1 MSRRA
6 VTGPGAIRGILLVQF
21 VPLILFPPESFSSR
35 SQEWWLPI
43 LLAAMV
49 VTAVVQLLTRRS
61 SAVWPWHL
69 MIFAQGFNIISRLM
83 MVWAHATITVGG
95 ATVFNLP
102 YVALTSLAMGSSAFL
117 LWYFELPEVRL
128 GLPQD

>member
-1 MSRRA
+1 MNRRA
-6 VTGPGAIRGILLVQF
+6 VTSPGAIRGILLLQF
-21 VPLILFPPESFSSR
+21 VPLVLFPPESFSVR
-35 SQEWWLPI
+35 SQEWWLPV

-49 VTAVVQLLTRRS
+49 MTAVVQLLARRS

-83 MVWAHATITVGG
+83 MVWSHTTIMVGA

-102 YVALTSLAMGSSAFL
+102 YVALTSLAMGASAFL

-128 GLPQD
+128 GLLQD

>member
-1 MSRRA
+1 MNRRA
-6 VTGPGAIRGILLVQF
+6 ITSPGAIRGILLLQF
-21 VPLILFPPESFSSR
+21 VSLVLFPPESFSAR
-35 SQEWWLPI
+35 SQEWWLPV
-43 LLAAMV
+43 LLAVMV
-49 VTAVVQLLTRRS
+49 VTAVVQLLARRS

-83 MVWAHATITVGG
+83 MVWAHATITVGT

-102 YVALTSLAMGSSAFL
+102 YVALTSLAMTASAFL
-117 LWYFELPEVRL
+117 LWYFELPEVRM

>member
-1 MSRRA
+1 MPAFSHHRA
-6 VTGPGAIRGILLVQF
+6 VIQADSSQRQLMLV
-21 VPLILFPPESFSSR
+21 
-35 SQEWWLPI
+35 

-49 VTAVVQLLTRRS
+49 VTAVVHLLARRS

-83 MVWAHATITVGG
+83 MVWAHATIMVGA

-102 YVALTSLAMGSSAFL
+102 YVALTSLAMGASAFL

-128 GLPQD
+128 GLLRN